1 MNNFGFTKVL
11 LILVVLLL
19 SVRIMDIYKSNK
31 SVDQIIVP
39 SVLAQE
45 VIEGSDQQQDVGND
59 EESEEAVSVEQI
71 KEMTDEEIDI
81 LRRLAERRRRLN
93 DWEDEL
99 QVRYN
104 VLSLTEQK
112 IDKKLEELRDLKKR
126 VDAALIQYQQEEDKK
141 ARSLVKIYENMK
153 PKEAADIMARM
164 RIENI
169 LPIISIMKEKSAAG
183 ILAKMD
189 PRTAKDITSRL
200 TEVGR
205 LKK

>member
-1 MNNFGFTKVL
+1 
-11 LILVVLLL
+11 
-19 SVRIMDIYKSNK
+19 MDIYNSDK
-31 SVDQIIVP
+31 SVDEIIIPRVI
-39 SVLAQE
+39 AQE
-45 VIEGSDQQQDVGND
+45 AIVNDAAEQQNMND
-59 EESEEAVSVEQI
+59 DEVVEEAVSVEQI

-81 LRRLAERRRRLN
+81 LKRLAERRRRLN
-93 DWEDEL
+93 EWEDEL

-104 VLSLTEQK
+104 VLSITEEK

-126 VDAALIQYQQEEDKK
+126 VDDALIQYQQEEDKK

-153 PKEAADIMARM
+153 PKEAADIMSRM

-189 PRTAKDITSRL
+189 PSKAKDITSRL

-205 LKK
+205 LKN